1 MSRPAPVIG
10 VRDLRAHLSA
20 YLRQVARGATITV
33 GDRRGQPMAR
43 LVPAARSVDAAR
55 LDALAARGVIQ
66 PGVGKP
72 GQARRERAR
81 AGSRPVS
88 DLVAEDRR

>member
-1 MSRPAPVIG
+1 MAKPTPAIG

-20 YLRQVARGATITV
+20 YLRQVANGATITV
-33 GDRRGQPMAR
+33 GDRRGRPLAR
-43 LVPAARSVDAAR
+43 LVPATRSGDAIVLDR
-55 LDALAARGVIQ
+55 LTARGVIQ
-66 PGVGKP
+66 RGVGKP
-72 GQARRERAR
+72 GRARRERAR